1 MRRRGA
7 AVGRRAGDAVRSE
20 REKTAGAAIE
30 RRRPRRAHLWMR
42 ANPAMNI
49 GGVGTSGTRSPRAR
63 VRSSVR
69 AECRVPRHRLAA
81 SVRARAVDDVHAR
94 SRVPEADCGRRDEK
108 PRGSPRHRKVV
119 DSLSR
124 SRARRS
130 RFGETIAVGA
140 VPRAPP
146 AVAVSLRETR
156 GRRRRPRPG
165 FTRHRER
172 RDEGAFATRPRSAG
186 GARRARPVAPR
197 RSVDP
202 APQHRG
208 VTRRFPSGRDRALT
222 TLPFD
227 TLRPRPRRRSAPRSS
242 VCATRAR
249 S

>member
-1 MRRRGA
+1 
-7 AVGRRAGDAVRSE
+7 
-20 REKTAGAAIE
+20 
-30 RRRPRRAHLWMR
+30 
-42 ANPAMNI
+42 MNI

-94 SRVPEADCGRRDEK
+94 SRVPEADCRRRDEK

-208 VTRRFPSGRDRALT
+208 VTRLFPSGRDRALT

-227 TLRPRPRRRSAPRSS
+227 TLHPVTAAGPLRDQASVRRVQDRETKRPAVRGVRQGAEAQAEAGLGHRDERDGDDDGFGFGRDDE
-242 VCATRAR
+242 
-249 S
+249 

>member
-1 MRRRGA
+1 M
-7 AVGRRAGDAVRSE
+7 RSE

-49 GGVGTSGTRSPRAR
+49 GGVGKSGTRSPRAR
-63 VRSSVR
+63 VRSSAR

-130 RFGETIAVGA
+130 RFGETIAVASSASGGRC
-140 VPRAPP
+140 VT
-146 AVAVSLRETR
+146 RETR

-208 VTRRFPSGRDRALT
+208 VTRLFPSGRDRALT

-227 TLRPRPRRRSAPRSS
+227 TLRPRHRRRSAPRSS

>member
-146 AVAVSLRETR
+146 AVAVSL
-156 GRRRRPRPG
+156 
-165 FTRHRER
+165 ER
-172 RDEGAFATRPRSAG
+172 RAAGVDARARGLRATASAAMKVRSRPAP
-186 GARRARPVAPR
+186 ARRAAPDARVPSRPVVPWTPPPNIAGSRVSFPPDAIAP
-197 RSVDP
+197 
-202 APQHRG
+202 
-208 VTRRFPSGRDRALT
+208 
-222 TLPFD
+222 
-227 TLRPRPRRRSAPRSS
+227 
-242 VCATRAR
+242 
-249 S
+249 

>member
-94 SRVPEADCGRRDEK
+94 SRVPEADCEDVTKNREVPPGIAKSLTRCRAVARGDRDLAK
-108 PRGSPRHRKVV
+108 PSP
-119 DSLSR
+119 S
-124 SRARRS
+124 
-130 RFGETIAVGA
+130 
-140 VPRAPP
+140 PRAPP

-208 VTRRFPSGRDRALT
+208 VTRLFPSGRDRALT

-227 TLRPRPRRRSAPRSS
+227 TLRPRHRRRSAPRSS

>member
-94 SRVPEADCGRRDEK
+94 FRVPEADCEDVTKNREVPPGIAKSLTRCRAVARGDRDLAK
-108 PRGSPRHRKVV
+108 PSP
-119 DSLSR
+119 S
-124 SRARRS
+124 
-130 RFGETIAVGA
+130 
-140 VPRAPP
+140 PRAPP

-208 VTRRFPSGRDRALT
+208 VTRLFPSGRDRALT

-227 TLRPRPRRRSAPRSS
+227 TRRPRPCRRSAPRSS

>member
-94 SRVPEADCGRRDEK
+94 SRVPEADCEDVTKNREVPPGIAKSLTRCRAVARGDRDLAKPSPSGRSLERLRRSLCHSERRAAGVDARA
-108 PRGSPRHRKVV
+108 RGLRATASAAMKV
-119 DSLSR
+119 R
-124 SRARRS
+124 SR
-130 RFGETIAVGA
+130 
-140 VPRAPP
+140 PAP
-146 AVAVSLRETR
+146 
-156 GRRRRPRPG
+156 
-165 FTRHRER
+165 
-172 RDEGAFATRPRSAG
+172 
-186 GARRARPVAPR
+186 ARRAAPDARVPSRPVVQWTPPPNIAGSRVSFPPDAIAP
-197 RSVDP
+197 
-202 APQHRG
+202 
-208 VTRRFPSGRDRALT
+208 
-222 TLPFD
+222 
-227 TLRPRPRRRSAPRSS
+227 
-242 VCATRAR
+242 
-249 S
+249 

>member
-94 SRVPEADCGRRDEK
+94 SRVPEADCEDVTKNREVPPGIAKSLTRCRAVAIEIWRNHRRRGGPSSASGGRGVTPRD
-108 PRGSPRHRKVV
+108 
-119 DSLSR
+119 
-124 SRARRS
+124 ARPAS
-130 RFGETIAVGA
+130 TPAPGVYAP
-140 VPRAPP
+140 PRAP
-146 AVAVSLRETR
+146 R
-156 GRRRRPRPG
+156 
-165 FTRHRER
+165 
-172 RDEGAFATRPRSAG
+172 
-186 GARRARPVAPR
+186 
-197 RSVDP
+197 
-202 APQHRG
+202 
-208 VTRRFPSGRDRALT
+208 
-222 TLPFD
+222 
-227 TLRPRPRRRSAPRSS
+227 
-242 VCATRAR
+242 
-249 S
+249 